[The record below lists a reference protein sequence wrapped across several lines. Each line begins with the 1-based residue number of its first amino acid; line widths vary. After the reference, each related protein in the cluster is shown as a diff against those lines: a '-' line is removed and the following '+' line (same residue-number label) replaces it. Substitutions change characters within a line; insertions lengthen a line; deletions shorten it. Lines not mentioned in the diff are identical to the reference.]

1 MIGIMEKV
9 EVGAAVYYKAP
20 RPAYAVRKST
30 LVEIVEYP
38 FRRCGLDVFRTE
50 YVLANGVRLQRWD
63 AFATREAAEAAL
75 VEELKSSLAFK
86 KIWLT
91 NLQHEMAREEE
102 ALRRLERC
110 KQ

>member
-38 FRRCGLDVFRTE
+38 FRRCGPDVFRTE

-63 AFATREAAEAAL
+63 AFATREA

-102 ALRRLERC
+102 ALRRLERR